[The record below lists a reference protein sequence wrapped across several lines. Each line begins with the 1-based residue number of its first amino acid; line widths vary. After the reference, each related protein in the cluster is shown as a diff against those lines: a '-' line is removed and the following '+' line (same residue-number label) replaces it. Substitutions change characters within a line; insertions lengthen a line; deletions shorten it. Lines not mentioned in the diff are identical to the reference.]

1 LRITAY
7 VLRFIRNIR
16 NPTNKHI
23 TAYLTVSEIRNA
35 HTVVI
40 KLTQSESFAEDIRM
54 LKKHGELP
62 KGSKLIKLN
71 PYLDQDGL
79 LRVGGRLKFAKM
91 NEDQKHQLILP
102 KSHQSTSHY

>member
-1 LRITAY
+1 
-7 VLRFIRNIR
+7 
-16 NPTNKHI
+16 
-23 TAYLTVSEIRNA
+23 
-35 HTVVI
+35 
-40 KLTQSESFAEDIRM
+40 M

-79 LRVGGRLKFAKM
+79 LRVGGRLKFAKI

-102 KSHQSTSHY
+102 KSHHITRSIIHMYHILNLHAGCQATTVD